1 LQQRTDIFADFIS
14 MIKISQ
20 TMTESRFLYVMQPI
34 DCEDEN
40 GDWTGSI
47 DALKRI
53 FKKDTSDVKL
63 SVETLTQKVH
73 QL

>member
-1 LQQRTDIFADFIS
+1 
-14 MIKISQ
+14 MIKISS
-20 TMTESRFLYVMQPI
+20 TMTENRFIYVMQPI
-34 DCEDEN
+34 EVEEEN

-53 FKKDTSDVKL
+53 FRTNAVEVKE
-63 SVETLTQKVH
+63 SVENLKQKVD